1 MCGKDKLQTTQ
12 NKHRSKA
19 QDKRKFGCYLAVLLL
34 ITLPIAQLNVFAF
47 TNGVPPE
54 QVVEKLGAK
63 TLAKF
68 VGDDPWGSTASGG
81 TVPTTGGDGPSKNAL
96 DQESPVQST
105 DDEKQ
110 EEKKDDDSKNKDENK
125 SNKSSDNKD
134 GEKNSSS
141 SNSSSNKQSNS
152 GSNSNSNS
160 SSSSNSGSNSNSNS
174 GSNTNTNTDSS
185 DTKPEP
191 TGHWEQKL
199 VKEAWTETVTVTQY
213 RCMCGQIFDSPEA
226 WQAHRPNP

>member
-1 MCGKDKLQTTQ
+1 MKR
-12 NKHRSKA
+12 NSKT
-19 QDKRKFGCYLAVLLL
+19 DRRKVATFLATLV
-34 ITLPIAQLNVFAF
+34 IIALPIAQLNVFAF
-47 TNGVPPE
+47 TNGVPAE
-54 QVVEKLGAK
+54 QVLEKLSAK

-68 VGDDPWGSTASGG
+68 VGDDTWGINASGG
-81 TVPTTGGDGPSKNAL
+81 TVPTTGGDGPSKSAL
-96 DQESPVQST
+96 DQETPGQST
-105 DDEKQ
+105 DGEKQ
-110 EEKKDDDSKNKDENK
+110 DEKKDDDSKNKDENK
-125 SNKSSDNKD
+125 SNKSGDNKD

-141 SNSSSNKQSNS
+141 SNSSSNKQSSSNS
-152 GSNSNSNS
+152 SSSSNSNSNS

-174 GSNTNTNTDSS
+174 GSNTNTNTDPS

-191 TGHWEQKL
+191 SGHWEQKL